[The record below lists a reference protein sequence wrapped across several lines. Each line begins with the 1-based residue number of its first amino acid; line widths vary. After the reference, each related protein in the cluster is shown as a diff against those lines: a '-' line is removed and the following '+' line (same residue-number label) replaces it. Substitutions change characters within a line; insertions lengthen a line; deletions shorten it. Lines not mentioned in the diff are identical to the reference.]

1 VEALQIVWDL
11 VIIIAMEEDYVGEL
25 LTVIM
30 AVITIQPRT
39 LGEYVMNQL

>member
-30 AVITIQPRT
+30 AVITIQPHT